1 LDVGAEGE
9 EARVAFDHLLGRDY
23 EGMDELWELDWHWVA
38 CRKMARHLSLEPPGR
53 RSADVR
59 AFITSNVDSNDGHR
73 ENWREM

>member
-1 LDVGAEGE
+1 
-9 EARVAFDHLLGRDY
+9 
-23 EGMDELWELDWHWVA
+23 MDELWELDWHWVA